1 MGRAESFFIK
11 ATRLT
16 QKDSL
21 TLHEL
26 DKRSDIRAGI
36 R

>member
-1 MGRAESFFIK
+1 MGCSESFFIE
-11 ATRLT
+11 AVRLT
-16 QKDSL
+16 QKDRL